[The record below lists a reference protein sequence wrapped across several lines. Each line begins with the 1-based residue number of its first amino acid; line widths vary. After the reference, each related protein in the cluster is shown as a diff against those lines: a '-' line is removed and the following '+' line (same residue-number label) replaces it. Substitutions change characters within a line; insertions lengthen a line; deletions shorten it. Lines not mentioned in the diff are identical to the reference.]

1 MKTLFFSLVSF
12 SMLLI
17 GCSHDF
23 EEPLPARP
31 DMPVVQSRTS
41 VVPIEE
47 ALGELDAV
55 LNAIAQDTR
64 SNGAF
69 DCTRSIGEIQ
79 VSGGALA
86 TRSGENDLPDT
97 MAYVVNFTDGR
108 GFAVLGAQRTLE
120 PVYAIT
126 ESGSFDAAKLDEAIA
141 RAEKRRQLPT
151 PDTRA
156 DEADARPLTDIGTDF
171 AYELL
176 AEAMVAQPRI
186 VGPEIL
192 EETHG
197 DWIPDKMSTIG
208 PLVKVKWSNGYPFNM
223 STPITDNGKN
233 CSLNISSVIIAQMMS
248 CTRKPNY
255 APSAEGSYAWNL
267 FTNISNYMTLANYTY
282 TNYSKNVSALDQS
295 RTKMLANFLAYLDVC
310 FQTKYDTSTGKGS
323 APVGYIVN
331 GLKNLDPVHYAN
343 AKLVNLANST
353 IKQLY
358 QSLDQ
363 QKPVFTMGSVGSLFT
378 TVWVTDG
385 YVKCSRKV
393 TQKVLYPSTGQTS
406 INHFEEQNRM
416 LHLNWGQ
423 HGIYDGYYIERI
435 FDYSKRQY
443 TDDVID
449 ANIPERDEQYPD
461 WGINAFNDSNKMILY

>member
-223 STPITDNGKN
+223 STPIADNGKN

-331 GLKNLDPVHYAN
+331 GLKNLDPVYYAN
-343 AKLVNLANST
+343 TNL
-353 IKQLY
+353 
-358 QSLDQ
+358 
-363 QKPVFTMGSVGSLFT
+363 
-378 TVWVTDG
+378 
-385 YVKCSRKV
+385 
-393 TQKVLYPSTGQTS
+393 
-406 INHFEEQNRM
+406 H
-416 LHLNWGQ
+416 
-423 HGIYDGYYIERI
+423 
-435 FDYSKRQY
+435 YS
-443 TDDVID
+443 
-449 ANIPERDEQYPD
+449 
-461 WGINAFNDSNKMILY
+461 

>member
-108 GFAVLGAQRTLE
+108 GFAVPGAQRTLE

-176 AEAMVAQPRI
+176 AEAMVAP
-186 VGPEIL
+186 P
-192 EETHG
+192 
-197 DWIPDKMSTIG
+197 
-208 PLVKVKWSNGYPFNM
+208 
-223 STPITDNGKN
+223 
-233 CSLNISSVIIAQMMS
+233 
-248 CTRKPNY
+248 
-255 APSAEGSYAWNL
+255 
-267 FTNISNYMTLANYTY
+267 
-282 TNYSKNVSALDQS
+282 
-295 RTKMLANFLAYLDVC
+295 
-310 FQTKYDTSTGKGS
+310 
-323 APVGYIVN
+323 
-331 GLKNLDPVHYAN
+331 
-343 AKLVNLANST
+343 
-353 IKQLY
+353 
-358 QSLDQ
+358 
-363 QKPVFTMGSVGSLFT
+363 
-378 TVWVTDG
+378 
-385 YVKCSRKV
+385 
-393 TQKVLYPSTGQTS
+393 
-406 INHFEEQNRM
+406 
-416 LHLNWGQ
+416 
-423 HGIYDGYYIERI
+423 
-435 FDYSKRQY
+435 
-443 TDDVID
+443 
-449 ANIPERDEQYPD
+449 
-461 WGINAFNDSNKMILY
+461 